1 MMTPKKRQKITILIQ
16 SPLQTKGQR
25 MQLNGQMEGLGKKLE
40 NFLRFEIKLKLTSF
54 QFELN

>member
-1 MMTPKKRQKITILIQ
+1 MMTPKKIQKITILIK
-16 SPLQTKGQR
+16 SLLQAKGQR

-40 NFLRFEIKLKLTSF
+40 NFFNFKLKLTSF